1 VTAPREL
8 RKPAAIVL
16 GIFVLAGVYIA
27 AARAGLAL
35 DAVSG
40 FATLVWAPS
49 GISLAALIIF
59 GRRLWPGVAIGAL
72 GANLLT
78 GAPLVVAAGIAVGNT
93 GEALIAMVLLH
104 RAGFRPSLDR
114 LRDVLALLTIAALAS
129 TAVSATVGVASL
141 QAGGLVAAGAGLKT
155 WLAWWIGD
163 MMGDVLVAPVLLV
176 WLCETPHLP
185 RGRRLGE
192 AVALGVAALVVSGLV
207 FGVASSSD
215 SPVLAQAYLLFPV
228 LIWAALRFGQTGAVS
243 TAFLVSI
250 VAVWGTVIGR
260 GPFGRSELYQNLFD
274 RPELHQSLFALQ
286 TFLGVAAATFLI
298 LGATSAERYQAV
310 RELEAAVEDARLARD
325 LAAAA
330 NRTKADFLAVMSHEL
345 RTPLNAIL
353 GYSDLLDM
361 GVQGELSAKQKS
373 TIDRIRSNQRQLES
387 LVEDLL
393 SFTRI
398 EAGRLTVDL
407 HPVAV
412 AEILDAVEE
421 TVGRDAR
428 RRSIKLWRNIED
440 PALMVHADAVRLRQV
455 VLNLAGNAVKFTPD
469 GGSITITA
477 RRDGGRVRLQ
487 VTDTG
492 IGIPH
497 DQLANVFEP
506 FFQVEGG
513 KTRPHGGVGLGLAIA
528 RDLVTAM
535 HGTIRLESELGK
547 GTVATVELPAA

>member
-1 VTAPREL
+1 MTAPREIQ
-8 RKPAAIVL
+8 KPAATIF
-16 GIFVLAGVYIA
+16 GIIALAGVYVG

-49 GISLAALIIF
+49 GISLAALLIF

-72 GANLLT
+72 VANLLT
-78 GAPLVVAAGIAVGNT
+78 GAPLAVAAGIAVGNT
-93 GEALIAMVLLH
+93 AEALIAALLL
-104 RAGFRPSLDR
+104 RRVEFRPSLDR
-114 LRDVLALLTIAALAS
+114 LRDVLALLTLAALVS

-141 QAGGLVAAGAGLKT
+141 QAGGLVEPGAGLKT

-176 WLCETPHLP
+176 WLCEKPRLP

-192 AVALGVAALVVSGLV
+192 AVALGVASVIIAGLV
-207 FGVASSSD
+207 FGVVSPSD
-215 SPVLAQAYLLFPV
+215 SPALAQAYLLFPL

-243 TAFLVSI
+243 AALLVSI

-260 GPFGRSELYQNLFD
+260 GPFA

-310 RELEAAVEDARLARD
+310 RQLEEAVDDARTARD

-330 NRTKADFLAVMSHEL
+330 NRTKGDFLAVMSHEL

-361 GVQGELSAKQKS
+361 GVQGDLSPKQKS

-387 LVEDLL
+387 LVDDLL

-398 EAGRLTVDL
+398 EAGKLKIDL
-407 HPVAV
+407 QPVSV
-412 AEILDAVEE
+412 AQTLDAVEE
-421 TVGRDAR
+421 AIGRDAR
-428 RRSIKLWRNIED
+428 RRSIKLWRNVED
-440 PALMVHADAVRLRQV
+440 PTLTVQADPVRLRQV
-455 VLNLAGNAVKFTPD
+455 VLNLVGNSVKFTPD
-469 GGSITITA
+469 GGSITIAA
-477 RRDGGRVRLQ
+477 RREGDRVRLQ

-492 IGIPH
+492 IGIPPE
-497 DQLANVFEP
+497 QLVNVFEP
-506 FFQVEGG
+506 FFQVESG
-513 KTRPHGGVGLGLAIA
+513 KTRPHGGVGLGLSIA
-528 RDLVTAM
+528 RDLVAAM
-535 HGTIRLESELGK
+535 KGSLRLESQVGT
-547 GTVATVELPAA
+547 GTVVTVELPAA